1 VTFVANN
8 PDLERRAKAVFDQIV
23 DLPAPERAAAME
35 RACEGNAA
43 VLRRVESLL
52 AANDHAENFIEPP
65 PPLFGFELRADGR
78 IQPTSDSDDPLIGQ
92 HVARY
97 RILRRLA
104 SGGMGV
110 VYLAQQDQPRRQ
122 VALKV
127 MRAGLVSRSLLRRF
141 EHEAELLGQLKH
153 PGIAQVYEAGTFD
166 LGRGAQPYFAMEFI
180 DGRTLTDFAKT
191 HELDTAQRLELL
203 ASVCDA
209 VHYAH
214 QKGIV
219 HRDLKPDNILVEER
233 DEETERRRNGV
244 ESSDA
249 ARTSSVRRSVS
260 ASWPRPKVLDFGV
273 ARLTDSDFA
282 VTTLQTDMGQ
292 IVGTLPYMSP
302 EQVSA
307 DPTQVDIRSDVYAL
321 GVIGFELLT
330 GKVPLDV
337 RHKSMAEAARII
349 VDHDPP
355 SLTAFNRVFRGDLS
369 TIIGKALEKD
379 KTRRY
384 QSAWELGEDLGRYLR
399 HEPISARPATTVY
412 QLRKFARRNKALVAG
427 LAGVFLMLALGVIGT
442 SIGMVKARESARI
455 AKKQQ
460 SAAEASEA
468 EAKKQREAALQTSRF
483 LQQMLASINP
493 VNAQGRDTSL
503 LRDILDS
510 ASRRVE
516 KELADQPDIAAT
528 LHGVIGRTYASIAEY
543 DRAIPHLQIALDVR
557 RRLFDDLSDAVI
569 QATGD
574 LGRALQNTTRLEEA
588 QPLLTEALQS
598 AQRLH
603 GPSHPATIRAMID
616 LGSQRRSVGDYP
628 EAERL
633 LRSAREEADRL
644 LPESDPVRMAAM
656 AELANVLLAR
666 RKLSEANP
674 LFERVLDMCLRTSS
688 AKSLDT
694 AIAEVN
700 YGRILQEMHELATA
714 ADHYER
720 GLEVFRSV
728 LPPAHDRT
736 ISTLLNLASVELSQG
751 EYGRAEELQNQ
762 AMQAAR
768 QAYGDEHPLIARI
781 LYAQS
786 DLAAAREDEVE
797 AERLCVQSLEMRR
810 RTRPADHPDIALSL
824 RQLARFRRSRDQ
836 GREALALFRE
846 ALAIQQVHGESDY
859 GACETILNLATYEYM
874 FGDIAKAEGLV
885 REAMD
890 KLTRLLGE
898 DHPGVASAWSRLAL
912 MLTEQERYNEAL
924 SWRRRVVAFD
934 RANNRPD
941 DRLGV
946 SLREVGDLLN
956 TLGRHA
962 EAEPI
967 LRESLRRLQAFFGD
981 DHVNVCRSMA
991 SLGESLT
998 HLGQYEEAERLL
1010 LDADRLWSAAY
1021 PASPQTRTMRLQLAA
1036 LYQAINKPEHAAHW
1050 EAAAESR
1057 RPTSST
1063 TPSAARPQAPP
1074 TTQPDDVDASPDM

>member
-1 VTFVANN
+1 MTFVADN

-127 MRAGLVSRSLLRRF
+127 MRASLVSRSLLRRF

-203 ASVCDA
+203 ACVCEA

-219 HRDLKPDNILVEER
+219 HRDLKPDNILVPER
-233 DEETERRRNGV
+233 ERTTTPAGRLKPICP
-244 ESSDA
+244 
-249 ARTSSVRRSVS
+249 T
-260 ASWPRPKVLDFGV
+260 PKVLDFGV

-912 MLTEQERYNEAL
+912 MLTEQERYDEAL

-956 TLGRHA
+956 TLGRHT

-967 LRESLRRLQAFFGD
+967 LR
-981 DHVNVCRSMA
+981 
-991 SLGESLT
+991 ESLT

-1063 TPSAARPQAPP
+1063 TPSATRPQAPP
-1074 TTQPDDVDASPDM
+1074 TTQPDDVDTSPDM